1 MMMTNTK
8 NQTTT
13 MTLYLE
19 YTPFKFYYLVKKDQT
34 NWTGVGVSLPERT
47 MRV

>member
-19 YTPFKFYYLVKKDQT
+19 YTPFKFYYLVKKGPNQLDRG
-34 NWTGVGVSLPERT
+34 GVLSP
-47 MRV
+47 